1 MPFKINPKLGVVIL
15 AAGQGTRMK
24 SATPKVLHPLA
35 GKPLLKHVL
44 EKAQKFALDENIFI
58 VCGHDKE
65 KLKEAFK
72 NNKINW
78 VYQDEQLGTAHALK
92 QALPEID
99 SSKLDSLLVL
109 YGDVP
114 LVASDTLNSLF
125 QNNKDKI
132 NLLTAITDNPF
143 GLGRIVRKNSK
154 VISIVEEKDSSDLEK
169 NIKEINTGIAVYPAS
184 KISAWIDKVQNNN
197 SQNEYYLTDVIKI
210 AVEENNEINSII
222 LGSDKF
228 ITVQGIN
235 SRYQLQHAEKYFQR
249 KIAKELC
256 DNGVSIADVDSIAV
270 RGNIQTGIDN
280 FIDVNNVFI
289 GDIKLGNN
297 CIIEPNCYLN
307 NVVIGDNVVIRANS
321 HLEHVVI
328 ESNCKIGPFARL
340 RPDTIIK
347 SNAHIGNFVEVKKS
361 VIGEFSKVNHLS
373 YVGDSI
379 VGQKV
384 NIGAGTI
391 TCNYDGVN
399 KHQTIIK
406 DGAFIGS
413 NTALVAPITI
423 EENATVGAGSTI
435 AKLAPKDSLTVAR
448 SRQKT
453 ITSWKRPEKNNNKD
467 K

>member
-1 MPFKINPKLGVVIL
+1 MPFKINSRLGVVIL

-24 SATPKVLHPLA
+24 SNTPKVLHSLA
-35 GKPLLKHVL
+35 GRPLLQHVL
-44 EKAQKFALDENIFI
+44 GKAQNFALDENIFI

-65 KLKEAFK
+65 KLQKAFK

-78 VYQDEQLGTAHALK
+78 VYQDKQLGTAHALK

-114 LVASDTLNSLF
+114 LVELEILNSLF
-125 QNNKDKI
+125 ENYRNNIK
-132 NLLTAITDNPF
+132 LLTAITDVPF
-143 GLGRIVRKNSK
+143 GLGRIVRENDR
-154 VISIVEEKDSSDLEK
+154 VISIVEEKDANDLEK
-169 NIKEINTGIAVYPAS
+169 NIKEINTGIAVYPVS

-210 AVEENNEINSII
+210 AAEENEEINSVT
-222 LGSDKF
+222 LKNEKF

-235 SRYQLQHAEKYFQR
+235 SRYQLQVAEKYIQR

-256 DNGVSIADVDSIAV
+256 DNGISIADVDSIAV
-270 RGNIQTGIDN
+270 RGTIKSGIDN
-280 FIDVNNVFI
+280 FIDINNVFI
-289 GDIKLGNN
+289 GEIKIGNN

-307 NVVIGDNVVIRANS
+307 NVVIGDDVVIKANS
-321 HLEHVVI
+321 YLENVLI

-361 VIGEFSKVNHLS
+361 IIGEFSKVNHLS

-391 TCNYDGVN
+391 TCNYDGIN
-399 KHQTIIK
+399 KHQTIIE

-413 NTALVAPITI
+413 NTALVAPIRI
-423 EENATVGAGSTI
+423 EANATIGAGSTI
-435 AKLAPKDSLTVAR
+435 AKLAPKDSLTIAR

-453 ITSWKRPEKNNNKD
+453 ISSWKRPEKD
-467 K
+467 KK